1 MAVLE
6 DLSLVTGGDLV
17 PFPDVL
23 KIASLIGL
31 DAFLVMKRKE
41 RTQLPENSDFWFRQ
55 FQQSGL
61 QHLKR

>member
-31 DAFLVMKRKE
+31 GAFLVMKRKE
-41 RTQLPENSDFWFRQ
+41 RTQLLLEVIRKELSNLGSLPCI
-55 FQQSGL
+55 
-61 QHLKR
+61 